1 MAGVKVTDLTS
12 TSTAASTD
20 VFYIV
25 DTGSDT
31 SKQIEV
37 QNIYSGMPQFDS
49 GQFTPTVSNET
60 PGTTSINMNGG
71 QFSRVND
78 IVTMNCWFEV
88 QFGVSDSSVTF
99 NIDLP
104 VASNFTQTKQL
115 MGIVTTSDS
124 AGNFDAGAIVADTAT
139 DSGQI
144 VLNGTTGA
152 NIAYVHA
159 MFQYEILP

>member
-1 MAGVKVTDLTS
+1 MAGVKVTDLT
-12 TSTAASTD
+12 TLATADPTD
-20 VFYIV
+20 IMYIV
-25 DTGSDT
+25 DAAANQ

-37 QNIYSGMPQFDS
+37 QDIYSGMPQFDS

-60 PGTTSINMNGG
+60 PGTTTINMLGG
-71 QFSRVND
+71 QFCRVND

-88 QFGVSDSSVTF
+88 QFGVSDSSVSF

-104 VASNFTQTKQL
+104 VASNFTQQKQL

-124 AGNFDAGAIVADTAT
+124 AGTFDAGAIIANTTSDLGEINVT
-139 DSGQI
+139 
-144 VLNGTTGA
+144 GTTGA
-152 NIAYVHA
+152 TIAYVHA

>member
-1 MAGVKVTDLTS
+1 MAGVKVTDLT
-12 TSTAASTD
+12 TLATADPTD
-20 VFYIV
+20 IMYIV
-25 DTGSDT
+25 DTTADQ

-37 QNIYSGMPQFDS
+37 QDIYSGMPQFDS

-60 PGTTSINMNGG
+60 PGTTTINMFGG

-88 QFGVSDSSVTF
+88 QFGVSDSAVTF
-99 NIDLP
+99 NISLP
-104 VASNFTQTKQL
+104 VASNFTQQKQL

-124 AGNFDAGAIVADTAT
+124 AGNFDAGAIVANTTSDL
-139 DSGQI
+139 GQI
-144 VLNGTTGA
+144 TVNGTAGA
-152 NIAYVHA
+152 TIDYVHA

>member
-12 TSTAASTD
+12 TSTAAATD

-60 PGTTSINMNGG
+60 PGTTLITMNGG

-88 QFGVSDSSVTF
+88 QFGISDSTVAF

-104 VASNFTQTKQL
+104 VASNFTQQKQL

-124 AGNFDAGAIVADTAT
+124 AGNFIAGAIVANTTSDLAL
-139 DSGQI
+139 I
-144 VLNGTTGA
+144 NVNGTTGST
-152 NIAYVHA
+152 ISYVHA
-159 MFQYEILP
+159 MFQYEIL

>member
-12 TSTAASTD
+12 TSTAAAND

-60 PGTTSINMNGG
+60 PGTTTINMNGG

-78 IVTMNCWFEV
+78 IVTMNCWFSV
-88 QFGVSDSSVTF
+88 AFGFSDSSVTF

-124 AGNFDAGAIVADTAT
+124 AGTFDAGAIVANTTSDLAEI
-139 DSGQI
+139 I
-144 VLNGTTGA
+144 VSGTTGA
-152 NIAYVHA
+152 LIEYVHA
-159 MFQYEILP
+159 MFQYEIL

>member
-1 MAGVKVTDLTS
+1 MAGVKVTDLTPLA
-12 TSTAASTD
+12 TADATD
-20 VFYIV
+20 IMYIV
-25 DTGSDT
+25 DASSNT

-37 QNIYSGMPQFDS
+37 QDIYSGMPQFDS

-60 PGTTSINMNGG
+60 PGTTTIDMKGG

-88 QFGVSDSSVTF
+88 QFGVSDSTVTF

-124 AGNFDAGAIVADTAT
+124 AGTFDAGAIVANPTSDLAEI
-139 DSGQI
+139 S
-144 VLNGTTGA
+144 VNGTTGA
-152 NIAYVHA
+152 TITYVHT

>member
-1 MAGVKVTDLTS
+1 MAGVKVTDLT
-12 TSTAASTD
+12 TLGTAAPTD

-25 DTGSDT
+25 DTGANQ

-37 QNIYSGMPQFDS
+37 QNIYDGLPQFDS

-71 QFSRVND
+71 QFSRVNN
-78 IVTMNCWFEV
+78 IVTMNCWFDV
-88 QFGVSDSSVTF
+88 SFGVSDSTVTF

-115 MGIVTTSDS
+115 MGIVTSSDS
-124 AGNFDAGAIVADTAT
+124 AATFVAGSIIANTTSDLAEITV
-139 DSGQI
+139 S
-144 VLNGTTGA
+144 GTTGA
-152 NIAYVHA
+152 TISYVHA
-159 MFQYEILP
+159 MFQYEVL

>member
-12 TSTAASTD
+12 TSTAAATD

-60 PGTTSINMNGG
+60 PSTTTINMNGG
-71 QFSRVND
+71 QFSRVNN

-88 QFGVSDSSVTF
+88 QFGISDSSVSF

-104 VASNFTQTKQL
+104 VASNFTIQKQL
-115 MGIVTTSDS
+115 MGIVTTSDIS
-124 AGNFDAGAIVADTAT
+124 GNFIGGSISADTAT

-144 VLNGTTGA
+144 VVGGTTGST
-152 NIAYVHA
+152 ISYVHA
-159 MFQYEILP
+159 MFQYEIL